1 MTTMTTDDV
10 VSCLFEAKEC
20 LCEAKVAA
28 AAAGIDRDF
37 DDLINQVDQRI
48 YAIQDTEG
56 GL

>member
-1 MTTMTTDDV
+1 MSTDDV
-10 VSCLFEAKEC
+10 VSCLFEARGC
-20 LCEAKVAA
+20 LREAKVAA

-56 GL
+56 DL